1 MSVRVCTCPFLS
13 VKKVVGSFRRSYLR
27 VCLISLTSGELG
39 KEKRQRFSLP
49 KPLSLST
56 FAACNGGAMVILLR
70 IYTVQGRYFFRGGR
84 LRLKVCEA
92 LILYYR
98 RPLRQPAADL
108 NGLHCS
114 VCTPSAPSRAHPLR
128 NTAANLRMRTAARRS
143 RGTSRP
149 TFRPRS
155 GCALRWLP
163 APTTVFSC
171 FS

>member
-1 MSVRVCTCPFLS
+1 
-13 VKKVVGSFRRSYLR
+13 
-27 VCLISLTSGELG
+27 
-39 KEKRQRFSLP
+39 
-49 KPLSLST
+49 
-56 FAACNGGAMVILLR
+56 MVILLR

-84 LRLKVCEA
+84 LRQKVCEA

-128 NTAANLRMRTAARRS
+128 NTAANLRMRTAARS
-143 RGTSRP
+143 SCGTSKP

-155 GCALRWLP
+155 GFALRWLP
-163 APTTVFSC
+163 APTEVCGC
-171 FS
+171 FSWRDLSPPVNTRGVCKSARTPRPTFRPRRRPTGQRVVLGLYGVCNG

>member
-1 MSVRVCTCPFLS
+1 
-13 VKKVVGSFRRSYLR
+13 
-27 VCLISLTSGELG
+27 
-39 KEKRQRFSLP
+39 
-49 KPLSLST
+49 
-56 FAACNGGAMVILLR
+56 MVILLR
-70 IYTVQGRYFFRGGR
+70 IYTVQWRYLFRGGR
-84 LRLKVCEA
+84 LRQKVCEA

-128 NTAANLRMRTAARRS
+128 NTAANLRMRTAVLRGRRS
-143 RGTSRP
+143 ASCGTSKP

-163 APTTVFSC
+163 APTEVCGC
-171 FS
+171 FSWRDLSPPVNTRGVCKSAPTPADGQPARG

>member
-1 MSVRVCTCPFLS
+1 MSVCIRTCPYLS

-27 VCLISLTSGELG
+27 VCLISLASGELG
-39 KEKRQRFSLP
+39 QEKRQRFSLP
-49 KPLSLST
+49 KPLSLSA
-56 FAACNGGAMVILLR
+56 FAACNWGAMVILLR
-70 IYTVQGRYFFRGGR
+70 IYTVQWRYFFRGGR
-84 LRLKVCEA
+84 LRQKVCEA

-128 NTAANLRMRTAARRS
+128 NTAAVHSVRS
-143 RGTSRP
+143 P
-149 TFRPRS
+149 ARS

>member
-1 MSVRVCTCPFLS
+1 M
-13 VKKVVGSFRRSYLR
+13 R

-49 KPLSLST
+49 KPLTLSA

-114 VCTPSAPSRAHPLR
+114 VCTSSAPSRAHPLR
-128 NTAANLRMRTAARRS
+128 NTAAVHSVRS
-143 RGTSRP
+143 P
-149 TFRPRS
+149 ARS

-163 APTTVFSC
+163 APTEACGC
-171 FS
+171 FSWRDLSPPVNTRGVCKSAPTPADCQPARG